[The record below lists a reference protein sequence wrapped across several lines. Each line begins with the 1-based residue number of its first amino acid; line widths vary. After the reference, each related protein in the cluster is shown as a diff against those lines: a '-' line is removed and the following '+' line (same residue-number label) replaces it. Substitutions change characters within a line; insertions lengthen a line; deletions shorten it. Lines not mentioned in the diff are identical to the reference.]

1 MSTTWV
7 GTARL
12 GRTALRRD
20 RVLVGTWL
28 LVLVAVCYASAAAT
42 VSLYPSDSDRVSA
55 AAAINASPAVVA
67 LYGPVVDAHS
77 LGELSM
83 TKMTVLYA
91 VFVALLFLVIVR
103 RHTRTEEESG
113 QAELLGGTAIGR
125 DAPLLAAVAA
135 AAVIAFVL
143 GMLAALVDVAG
154 GLPLVGSLAFGASWV
169 GIGLVA
175 TGLTAVACQLSAS
188 SRTCA
193 AIAAGALG
201 VLFLVRAVG
210 DTTGPWL
217 SWLSPFGWGTKLHAW
232 SGTRWWVLLL
242 YVAAFVAL
250 VALAQVLRGRRD
262 LGSGMLA
269 PRPGPETGSPRLADA
284 VALSI
289 RLHGPMLLGWT
300 VALVV
305 MGIVLGS
312 MAPNIGSM
320 LDSSAARDMMA
331 RLGGQGALEDTLIA
345 AELSMIAVV
354 ISCFAIAVV
363 GHGGADEHDGR
374 TEQVLATATS
384 RSTMFAATLLVA
396 LIGASW
402 LLLVSGVAA
411 ALGVGAASGDLGG
424 TFGDIVPAALAQ
436 APAVWLVTAIAV
448 AAYAVRSRWAVL
460 GWAFLVFFLTVG
472 QLGELLRLPQKVID
486 LSPYV
491 HVPKMPVESFAVG
504 PSLLLTGL
512 AATLLAASWLRY
524 RSRDIG

>member
-7 GTARL
+7 GSGRL
-12 GRTALRRD
+12 ARTALRRD
-20 RVLVGTWL
+20 RVLVGIWTVVL
-28 LVLVAVCYASAAAT
+28 LGVCYASAAAT
-42 VSLYPSDSDRVSA
+42 GTLYPHVSDRVSA
-55 AAAINASPAVVA
+55 AEAINASPAVVA
-67 LYGPVVDAHS
+67 LYGPVVDVRS
-77 LGELSM
+77 LGELAM

-91 VFVALLFLVIVR
+91 VFVALLFLVLVR

-125 DAPLLAAVAA
+125 DAPLLAAATG
-135 AAVIAFVL
+135 AAVLAVAL
-143 GMLAALVDVAG
+143 GLLAALVDIAG
-154 GLPLVGSLAFGASWV
+154 GLPVVGSLAFGASWT

-175 TGLTAVACQLSAS
+175 AGLTAVACQLSAS

-193 AIAAGALG
+193 AIAGGALG

-210 DTTGPWL
+210 DTSAPWL

-232 SGTRWWVLLL
+232 SDQRWWVLLL
-242 YVAAFVAL
+242 YALAFVGL
-250 VALAQVLRGRRD
+250 VGLAQVLRGRRD

-269 PRPGPETGSPRLADA
+269 ARPGPETGSPRLADA

-300 VALVV
+300 VALAVL
-305 MGIVLGS
+305 GLVLGS
-312 MAPNIGSM
+312 IAPNIGSM
-320 LDSSAARDMMA
+320 LDSPAARDMMA

-354 ISCFAIAVV
+354 VSCFGIAVV

-384 RSTMFAATLLVA
+384 RSTMFAATLVVA
-396 LIGASW
+396 LVGASW
-402 LLLVSGVAA
+402 LLLVSGVAV
-411 ALGVGAASGDLGG
+411 ALGVGTASGDPGG

-448 AAYAVRSRWAVL
+448 AAYSWRSRWAVL
-460 GWAFLVFFLTVG
+460 GWAFLVLFLTLG
-472 QLGELLRLPQKVID
+472 QLGELLRLPQTAID

-504 PSLLLTGL
+504 PSVLLTGL
-512 AATLLAASWLRY
+512 AVALLALAWLRF
-524 RSRDIG
+524 RTRDIG